1 MFHLFLD
8 EEDSH
13 SSLQEVT
20 ITTPQISSLTTRSV
34 CARNDKSCDIKK
46 ARGDNIHEECEMNNG
61 DQFVKIIREEVVE
74 IHESNSTGTHTE
86 AMSLKEHSPVCSCI
100 DSIASFL
107 LGLKKK

>member
-34 CARNDKSCDIKK
+34 CARNEKSCDKKK
-46 ARGDNIHEECEMNNG
+46 ASGDNIHEECEIDNG
-61 DQFVKIIREEVVE
+61 DQFVNIIVEEVVE
-74 IHESNSTGTHTE
+74 TQESNLTGTDTE
-86 AMSLKEHSPVCSCI
+86 VMSLKEHSPVCSCI
-100 DSIASFL
+100 DTLASFL
-107 LGLKKK
+107 LSLKKN